1 MGGQRTMSN
10 ILTDKESFVWARE
23 WNGGAGRVT
32 GELWKQAEREAGNLI
47 THLVYYAKAR
57 QALARLEP
65 LVEKAHAELERHQQ
79 RHDDLHAAWLA
90 GKDKLQELRT
100 AYHATTSRI
109 EKDTL
114 ANGIGDLERRQAENA
129 KQLVTHD
136 HDTPTFIE
144 RATGIAQAVE
154 ALRSVEP
161 PSAEL
166 AGVFRQWLGLGDP
179 PQPEPEPQQR
189 GRRRK

>member
-1 MGGQRTMSN
+1 MSD
-10 ILTDKESFVWARE
+10 ILTDKESLIWARK
-23 WNGGAGRVT
+23 WNGGARRVT
-32 GELWKQAEREAGNLI
+32 GELWAQAEQEAHRLTTYI
-47 THLVYYAKAR
+47 LYCAKVR

-65 LVEKAHAELERHQQ
+65 LAERAAAELERQQ
-79 RHDDLHAAWLA
+79 AQHDVLYREWLA

-129 KQLVTHD
+129 ERLVAHD

-154 ALRSVEP
+154 ALRAVGP

-166 AGVFRQWLGLGDP
+166 AGVFRDWLGLGDP